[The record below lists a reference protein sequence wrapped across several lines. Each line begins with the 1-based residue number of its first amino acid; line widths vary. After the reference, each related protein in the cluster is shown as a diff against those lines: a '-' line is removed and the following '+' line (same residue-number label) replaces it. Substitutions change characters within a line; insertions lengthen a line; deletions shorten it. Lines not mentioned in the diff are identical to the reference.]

1 MKLIEQ
7 PLAALRSR
15 FFSKFRKQSPYPT
28 VTSYGQLDSGLS
40 DEQIQ
45 ALMDWLF
52 PTLINAGY
60 QGRAHLI
67 WYNDALE
74 LRSQESEVKSDDY
87 WDTISRSFRRD
98 EPVFLYR
105 CGSKVHP
112 IPEQYYWRLMPEY
125 PTLRMYQFELK
136 QD

>member
-1 MKLIEQ
+1 VKLIDRF
-7 PLAALRSR
+7 LSR
-15 FFSKFRKQSPYPT
+15 FRKQSPYPK

-67 WYNDALE
+67 WFNDALE
-74 LRSQESEVKSDDY
+74 DNNY

-105 CGSKVHP
+105 CGNKLHP

>member
-15 FFSKFRKQSPYPT
+15 FISRLKKQSPYPT
-28 VTSYGQLDSGLS
+28 VTSYGQLDSGMK

-52 PTLINAGY
+52 LSLINAGY

-67 WYNDALE
+67 WYNDSLE
-74 LRSQESEVKSDDY
+74 DNNY
-87 WDTISRSFRRD
+87 WGTIARSFRRD
-98 EPVFLYR
+98 ELVFLYK
-105 CGSKVHP
+105 CGNKLHP

-125 PTLRMYQFELK
+125 PTLRMYQFEMK

>member
-15 FFSKFRKQSPYPT
+15 FFSRFRKQSPYPT
-28 VTSYGQLDSGLS
+28 VTSYGQQDSGMK

-74 LRSQESEVKSDDY
+74 NNNY

-98 EPVFLYR
+98 EPVFLYK